1 MPMRRISA
9 VVLVLISLSIVVVV
23 PTESTYAIDWK
34 YGERLQIPNL
44 PPPPS
49 RLGCYRRSE
58 TGRWV
63 SVPCLS
69 QEWIRE
75 NVPPPTDGYGKIYGI
90 GYGTTADSPLI
101 TAAFVAVQ
109 FVKFSGETDTIYG
122 DGAYSIQTNTNTF
135 TGPYNHE
142 AWVQFVYQNLP
153 SAETPFS
160 VLCTWVIDITTEDYW
175 THTVCM
181 KPPVESLSSTYSA
194 TVIGYS
200 VRSIVMSGTT
210 APYVFFSSSLSTV
223 AILPHGIYAV
233 VAPDAFGLHDN
244 WHGVSGTIIG
254 VGGGSQAVFTSPT
267 SVTTGVAASS
277 CKTLPVI
284 SLVKCAPGNAASYYY
299 TSGIT
304 AESNNLALLE
314 IPPTLVCANPAS
326 WYANWCLLTSR
337 SGV

>member
-1 MPMRRISA
+1 MLI
-9 VVLVLISLSIVVVV
+9 LISLSIVMVV
-23 PTESTYAIDWK
+23 PTEGAYAIDWK

-49 RLGCYRRSE
+49 RLGCYRRAE

-69 QEWIRE
+69 QEWVRE
-75 NVPPPTDGYGKIYGI
+75 NVPPPDGGYGKIYGI
-90 GYGTTADSPLI
+90 GYGTAADSPLI
-101 TAAFVAVQ
+101 TTAFVAVQ

-135 TGPYNHE
+135 TGPYNHG
-142 AWVQFVYQNLP
+142 AWVQFVYQNFP
-153 SAETPFS
+153 SVETPFS
-160 VLCTWVIDITTEDYW
+160 ALCTWVIDLTTQDYF

-181 KPPVESLSSTYSA
+181 KPPVEPLSSSYSA

-200 VRSIVMSGTT
+200 YRSIVITGTT
-210 APYVFFSSSLSTV
+210 APVMLFSSFLSTV

-233 VAPDAFGLHDN
+233 VAPDAFGLRNN

-254 VGGGSQAVFTSPT
+254 AGGGSGAQFTSPA
-267 SVTTGVAASS
+267 SVTTGVAAYS
-277 CKTLPVI
+277 CKALPVI
-284 SLVKCAPGNAASYYY
+284 SGIGCASGNAASYYY

-304 AESNNLALLE
+304 AEWNNLALLQMS
-314 IPPTLVCANPAS
+314 PALVCGNPAS

-337 SGV
+337 SGI